1 MDCTAQEIL
10 DKMSACQQQLK
21 DFKAQLVNV
30 ANRKSEIVSRLQ
42 SLVNETHPHHEVLMT
57 IFNRKVKRVRKS
69 AAEDEDDDDDE
80 EDDDG
85 DDDDDLSDEDT
96 PQETCPNGCDQALYE
111 EVPLL
116 LTRCAQSCCGQWS
129 VWDHGYACLL
139 IQASAPE

>member
-69 AAEDEDDDDDE
+69 AAEDEDHRKKPARTAVIRPSMKRFRYSSHDALKAVVAS
-80 EDDDG
+80 G
-85 DDDDDLSDEDT
+85 QYGIMVT
-96 PQETCPNGCDQALYE
+96 PACSFRHRLQSNMQNCSGQLAGLCHARTET
-111 EVPLL
+111 
-116 LTRCAQSCCGQWS
+116 
-129 VWDHGYACLL
+129 
-139 IQASAPE
+139 